1 MEPYTLL
8 ALIVFIASFI
18 GILSNKIHRTI
29 VVWIGCIA
37 MLIIGRYYN
46 VLNESNFF
54 SFIDFNVIG
63 LLLGMMIM
71 VAILEF
77 SGFFEFAAVKVAKIS
92 KGKKWLLLVLL
103 GTLTTLI
110 SLVVDNTTAIIII
123 APLTIKIA
131 DRLNISAI
139 PLLMGEALLSNIGGV
154 ATLIGDPP
162 NIMIGSAANFSFN
175 SFIIHLGL
183 PVFIA
188 WLITLICMRFFYK
201 GFRNRERIKE
211 EILDINEWD
220 LVKNKKMMYLSL
232 SILTLTIALFVLNDF
247 FLHLHVATIGLIGA
261 GLSLAINLPEIG
273 EVTKNIEWSVLL
285 FFAGLFILVGSIEK
299 LGVLRVIGEG
309 LLNISGGNIIY
320 AAILILWVSAFVS
333 SIIDNVPFTAA
344 MIPVIKEM
352 GGYGIP
358 TTPLFWALAL
368 GVGFG
373 GNGTPVGSTAGVVTV
388 SLSEKTRHAI
398 STKEWLRVG
407 TPVMILTCGVST
419 IFLLLLKDFFMTA

>member
-18 GILSNKIHRTI
+18 GILTNKIHRTI
-29 VVWIGCIA
+29 AVWIGCIA
-37 MLIIGRYYN
+37 MLVIGRYYN
-46 VLNESNFF
+46 VLNENNFF
-54 SFIDFNVIG
+54 SFIDFNVLG

-103 GTLTTLI
+103 GTLTTLM

-131 DRLNISAI
+131 NRLNISAI
-139 PLLMGEALLSNIGGV
+139 PLLMSEALLSNIGGV

-183 PVFIA
+183 PVLIA
-188 WLITLICMRFFYK
+188 WLVTLSCMKFFYK
-201 GFRNRERIKE
+201 DLDNRGLKSEV
-211 EILDINEWD
+211 LDIDEWT
-220 LVKNKKMMYLSL
+220 LVKNKKMMFLSL
-232 SILTLTIALFVLNDF
+232 SVLAFTITLFILNDY
-247 FLHLHVATIGLIGA
+247 FLHLQIATIGLIGA

-285 FFAGLFILVGSIEK
+285 FFAGLFILVGSIDK
-299 LGVLRVIGEG
+299 LGVLRAIGGG
-309 LLNISGGNIIY
+309 LLSASKGNTVY
-320 AAILILWVSAFVS
+320 ATILILWVSAFIS
-333 SIIDNVPFTAA
+333 SVIDNVPFTAA
-344 MIPVIKEM
+344 MIPIIKEM
-352 GGYGIP
+352 GLHGIP

-373 GNGTPVGSTAGVVTV
+373 GNGTPIGSTAGVVTV
-388 SLSEKTRHAI
+388 SLSEKTKHAI
-398 STKEWLRVG
+398 SAKEWLRVG
-407 TPVMILTCGVST
+407 TPVMILTCVVST
-419 IFLLLLKDFFMTA
+419 IFLLLLKDFFMTT

>member
-1 MEPYTLL
+1 MELYTIL

-131 DRLNISAI
+131 NRLNISAI
-139 PLLMGEALLSNIGGV
+139 PLLMSEALLSNIGGV

-175 SFIIHLGL
+175 SFIVHLGL
-183 PVFIA
+183 PVLIA
-188 WLITLICMRFFYK
+188 WLVTLTCMKFFYK
-201 GFRNRERIKE
+201 DLDNRGVKSEV
-211 EILDINEWD
+211 LDIDEWA
-220 LVKNKKMMYLSL
+220 LVKNKKMMFLSL
-232 SILTLTIALFVLNDF
+232 SVLAFTITLFILNDY
-247 FLHLHVATIGLIGA
+247 FLHLQIATIGLIGA

-285 FFAGLFILVGSIEK
+285 FFAGLFILVGSIDK
-299 LGVLRVIGEG
+299 LGVLRAIGGG
-309 LLNISGGNIIY
+309 LLSASKGNIVY
-320 AAILILWVSAFVS
+320 ATILILWVSAFIS
-333 SIIDNVPFTAA
+333 SVIDNVPFTAA
-344 MIPVIKEM
+344 MIPIIKEM
-352 GGYGIP
+352 GFHGIP

-373 GNGTPVGSTAGVVTV
+373 GNGTPIGSTASVVTV

-398 STKEWLRVG
+398 SAKEWLRVG
-407 TPVMILTCGVST
+407 TPVMILTCMVST

>member
-46 VLNESNFF
+46 VLNENNFF

-103 GTLTTLI
+103 GTLTTLM

-131 DRLNISAI
+131 NRLNISAI
-139 PLLMGEALLSNIGGV
+139 PLLMGEALLSDIGGV

-183 PVFIA
+183 PVFTA
-188 WLITLICMRFFYK
+188 WLITLICMKFFYK
-201 GFRNRERIKE
+201 NLDERRVKNE
-211 EILDINEWD
+211 VLDIDEWA
-220 LVKNKKMMYLSL
+220 LVKNKKMMILSL
-232 SILTLTIALFVLNDF
+232 LILAFTITLFILNDS
-247 FLHLHVATIGLIGA
+247 FLHLQVATIGLIGA

-285 FFAGLFILVGSIEK
+285 FFAGLFILVGSIDK
-299 LGVLRVIGEG
+299 LGVLRAIGGG
-309 LLNISGGNIIY
+309 LLSASKGNIVY
-320 AAILILWVSAFVS
+320 ATILILWVSAFIS

-373 GNGTPVGSTAGVVTV
+373 GNGTPIGSTANVVTV

>member
-46 VLNESNFF
+46 ILNENNFF

-103 GTLTTLI
+103 GTLTTLM

-131 DRLNISAI
+131 NRLNISAI
-139 PLLMGEALLSNIGGV
+139 PLLMSEALLSNIGGV

-175 SFIIHLGL
+175 SFIVHLGL
-183 PVFIA
+183 PVLIA
-188 WLITLICMRFFYK
+188 WLVTLTCMKFFYK
-201 GFRNRERIKE
+201 DLDNRGVKSEV
-211 EILDINEWD
+211 LDIDEWA
-220 LVKNKKMMYLSL
+220 LVKNKKMMFLSL
-232 SILTLTIALFVLNDF
+232 SVLAFTITLFILNDY
-247 FLHLHVATIGLIGA
+247 FLHLQIATIGLIGA

-285 FFAGLFILVGSIEK
+285 FFAGLFILVGSIDK
-299 LGVLRVIGEG
+299 LGVLRAIGGG
-309 LLNISGGNIIY
+309 LLSASKGNIVY
-320 AAILILWVSAFVS
+320 ATILILWVSAFIS
-333 SIIDNVPFTAA
+333 SVIDNVPFTAA
-344 MIPVIKEM
+344 MIPIIKEM
-352 GGYGIP
+352 GFHGIP

-373 GNGTPVGSTAGVVTV
+373 GNGTPIGSTASVVTV

-398 STKEWLRVG
+398 SAKEWLRVG
-407 TPVMILTCGVST
+407 TPVMILTCMVST

>member
-1 MEPYTLL
+1 
-8 ALIVFIASFI
+8 
-18 GILSNKIHRTI
+18 
-29 VVWIGCIA
+29 

-162 NIMIGSAANFSFN
+162 NIMIGSAANF
-175 SFIIHLGL
+175 
-183 PVFIA
+183 
-188 WLITLICMRFFYK
+188 
-201 GFRNRERIKE
+201 
-211 EILDINEWD
+211 
-220 LVKNKKMMYLSL
+220 
-232 SILTLTIALFVLNDF
+232 
-247 FLHLHVATIGLIGA
+247 
-261 GLSLAINLPEIG
+261 
-273 EVTKNIEWSVLL
+273 
-285 FFAGLFILVGSIEK
+285 
-299 LGVLRVIGEG
+299 
-309 LLNISGGNIIY
+309 
-320 AAILILWVSAFVS
+320 
-333 SIIDNVPFTAA
+333 
-344 MIPVIKEM
+344 
-352 GGYGIP
+352 
-358 TTPLFWALAL
+358 
-368 GVGFG
+368 
-373 GNGTPVGSTAGVVTV
+373 
-388 SLSEKTRHAI
+388 
-398 STKEWLRVG
+398 
-407 TPVMILTCGVST
+407 
-419 IFLLLLKDFFMTA
+419 

>member
-46 VLNESNFF
+46 VLNERNFF
-54 SFIDFNVIG
+54 SFIDFNVLG

-103 GTLTTLI
+103 GTLTTLM

-131 DRLNISAI
+131 NRLNISAI
-139 PLLMGEALLSNIGGV
+139 PLLMSEALLSNIGGV

-183 PVFIA
+183 PVLIA
-188 WLITLICMRFFYK
+188 WLVTLSCMKFFYK
-201 GFRNRERIKE
+201 DLDNRGLKSEV
-211 EILDINEWD
+211 LDIDEWT
-220 LVKNKKMMYLSL
+220 LVKNKKMMFLSL
-232 SILTLTIALFVLNDF
+232 SVLAFTITLFILNDY
-247 FLHLHVATIGLIGA
+247 FLHLQIATIGLIGA

-285 FFAGLFILVGSIEK
+285 FFAGLFILVGSIDK
-299 LGVLRVIGEG
+299 LGVLRAIGGG
-309 LLNISGGNIIY
+309 LLSASKGNIVY
-320 AAILILWVSAFVS
+320 ATILILWVSAFIS
-333 SIIDNVPFTAA
+333 SVIDNVPFTAA
-344 MIPVIKEM
+344 MIPIIKEM
-352 GGYGIP
+352 GFHGIP

-373 GNGTPVGSTAGVVTV
+373 GNGTPIGSTASVVTV

-398 STKEWLRVG
+398 SAKEWLRVG
-407 TPVMILTCGVST
+407 TPVMILTCVVST